1 MGRRGALIGWVAA
14 AAVALTGAA
23 AAVTALAVD
32 PTGTATHDAP
42 TVSSAASPTT
52 SSAVGPTLP
61 PGPPVLRPDLRST
74 AATDLQVEVLGDQ
87 RRLRFAATLANVGQ
101 GPLVLVPLGRGR
113 CQPGQHA
120 ARQLVHLD
128 RDDDGVFGR
137 PRDTTR
143 TAAFAGCMLRHVGHD
158 HWHFDGMAAY
168 ALRRPGS
175 ERPLVARDKVSFCLR
190 DNVRVPGAP
199 ARVRRAWFG
208 DCTATTRQGISPGWA
223 DVYEA
228 DLEGQWLRVPEGVD
242 GDLLCLDLAAD
253 PDDLVRET
261 NELDNATSV
270 ALRITGDSVR
280 RGPPRRCR

>member
-1 MGRRGALIGWVAA
+1 MGRRGALTRWVA

-23 AAVTALAVD
+23 AAFAALAMD
-32 PTGTATHDAP
+32 PSGPDP
-42 TVSSAASPTT
+42 QGSPTAVPAAAPAT
-52 SSAVGPTLP
+52 ASVVGPSLP
-61 PGPPVLRPDLRST
+61 PGPPVLQPDLRST

-101 GPLVLVPLGRGR
+101 GPLVLVPRGRGR
-113 CQPGQHA
+113 CPQGQHA
-120 ARQLVHLD
+120 AHQLVHLD
-128 RDDDGVFGR
+128 RDGDGAFRR
-137 PRDTTR
+137 PHDTTR
-143 TAAFAGCMLRHVGHD
+143 AAAFAGCMLRHRGHD
-158 HWHFDGMAAY
+158 HWHFDRMAAY

-190 DNVRVPGAP
+190 DNVRVLDAPGQ
-199 ARVRRAWFG
+199 VRREWFG

-228 DLEGQWLRVPEGVD
+228 DLEGQWLRVPGGVD

-270 ALRITGDSVR
+270 ALRITGDAVR
-280 RGPPRRCR
+280 REPPRRCR